1 GRSAKRAKAQGKTTR
16 VVSGPV
22 FEAAAKAAGRA
33 IESSQLSAPAAE
45 RSAGAVAASSTVSNS
60 GARKKRTPRRL
71 PPSDETTAEEMTQWK
86 TRRGAASSRTHAWAR
101 LISQSSQYPTVPI
114 YASYFT
120 VGHGGKHDLK
130 LTDALS
136 GSLVCR
142 LRHVRRGAALEVSIS
157 KVVYVNGKALDKS
170 AKVTLTGGDEVV
182 FSSLGKHAYVSF
194 FVTDRFLS
202 TCVLLLSAITG
213 MSGCFCHCFVKQD

>member
-1 GRSAKRAKAQGKTTR
+1 
-16 VVSGPV
+16 
-22 FEAAAKAAGRA
+22 
-33 IESSQLSAPAAE
+33 
-45 RSAGAVAASSTVSNS
+45 
-60 GARKKRTPRRL
+60 
-71 PPSDETTAEEMTQWK
+71 MTQWK

-170 AKVTLTGGDEVV
+170 AKWTTPGKTLQANNAHMEELAAN
-182 FSSLGKHAYVSF
+182 LGLPKLGLTRQS
-194 FVTDRFLS
+194 
-202 TCVLLLSAITG
+202 
-213 MSGCFCHCFVKQD
+213 